1 MPPENPALAATV
13 GARETEGV
21 AGHFLPVLT
30 GEEEGGGRHT
40 HPCFGNALAWLAFYH
55 DALEYG
61 SHGSQR
67 SVVLGGLGSRWC
79 GGGGPT
85 FFARTRL
92 DSTGEDSFGKG
103 EYVGPASRRTRGI
116 GRGYRSWLRYHG
128 NVMGLI

>member
-67 SVVLGGLGSRWC
+67 SVVLGGWGLDGAGEGGLLSLQGLVLTLPGRTHLGRE
-79 GGGGPT
+79 
-85 FFARTRL
+85 
-92 DSTGEDSFGKG
+92 STWDLLE
-103 EYVGPASRRTRGI
+103 E
-116 GRGYRSWLRYHG
+116 GR
-128 NVMGLI
+128 VE